1 MPPDNPDK
9 DHPTIANSSSQLN
22 PPTLSNL
29 NYALVTNQGLES
41 DPKKVVRNFK
51 WKRCSILA
59 NPNVVATL
67 WKFEIGR
74 KFVKQ

>member
-1 MPPDNPDK
+1 MDWSP
-9 DHPTIANSSSQLN
+9 IR
-22 PPTLSNL
+22 
-29 NYALVTNQGLES
+29 VLES
-41 DPKKVVRNFK
+41 DPKKIVRNFK

-74 KFVKQ
+74 KFVEQGEER